1 MSKFSAA
8 LGPRYEENRM
18 SIMTRTFALGDHT
31 FKVKVPSVGE
41 MEIMND
47 KLKNPDQEEIDLV
60 YKELTA
66 DIEVL
71 RNELNSDVRF
81 EKDDIFIGDRSMKE
95 AAKNK
100 VVVKYR
106 ITQYMKLI
114 VPDSGASLDD
124 LTYQDIEDEFPFAIQ
139 MQFMDKILEVLSPSY
154 KEIREK

>member
-8 LGPRYEENRM
+8 LGAKYEENRM
-18 SIMTRTFALGDHT
+18 SIMTRAFVLGDHT

-41 MEIMND
+41 MEIMNE

-60 YKELTA
+60 YKEITA
-66 DIEVL
+66 DIEGL
-71 RNELNSDVRF
+71 RNEINFDVRF